1 MDVLRLASLENG
13 LAPLDPLN
21 GGCGSQED
29 FLDREAAGGGVCY
42 YSLQLALRGFIGATG
57 WMQHLGRVQQIEQGT
72 SFGMA
77 LAE

>member
-42 YSLQLALRGFIGATG
+42 YSSWRVSFDKLGGGF
-57 WMQHLGRVQQIEQGT
+57 
-72 SFGMA
+72 
-77 LAE
+77 